1 MALRVLLADESTTI
15 KKVVQLTLQDFDV
28 DVRSVSVGLDVLS
41 VTKTFKPDLIFA
53 DVLLAKR
60 SGYEVCHD
68 LKSDPET
75 QKIPVVLMWSGFMEI
90 DEQKARLSGADRRLE
105 KPFDPS
111 ALRGL
116 VQDLVKKTRDN
127 PVSSF
132 IQFPPLP
139 EFQESPVQAP
149 VSPVA
154 EPQISIPQMSP
165 SAHTPNQVTQ
175 NIPLHQELVI
185 DDTESVDE
193 WIQKPPPQTEKS
205 SETLLGRNFH
215 SPAPTPPVQT
225 EEFSEFPLTGTPMK
239 EKITHA
245 MTQGLGSTGLD
256 SELVSHEI
264 QKWLSVHMAPLAEK
278 IIREEINRLLQDT
291 EQTIEAP

>member
-41 VTKTFKPDLIFA
+41 VTKAFKPDLIFA

-75 QKIPVVLMWSGFMEI
+75 QKIPVILMWSGFMEI

-139 EFQESPVQAP
+139 EFQESPVQATAQP
-149 VSPVA
+149 VS
-154 EPQISIPQMSP
+154 EPQISYVAQAP
-165 SAHTPNQVTQ
+165 TQVTQ
-175 NIPLHQELVI
+175 NIPTHQELVI

-193 WIQKPPPQTEKS
+193 WIQKPPQTEKS
-205 SETLLGRNFH
+205 SDTLLGRNFH
-215 SPAPTPPVQT
+215 APAQSQPAQT

-239 EKITHA
+239 EKISHA